1 MSNLGHLLDP
11 ASIAIA
17 GLSAD
22 DRKHGARVL
31 GHLRRLGYEGEV
43 WGINPRLP
51 HVEGTAVYASIQDLP
66 HPPDLIVAAVPA
78 RPAVEIVAAGAGAGA
93 VVVFAAG
100 FAESGPE
107 GVALQ
112 EELARAATSAG
123 TRVLGPNSGG
133 VIRPG
138 RRLAASFL
146 TCLDRPPAEIRSG
159 PVGLVTQS
167 GGTGSYVHN
176 LAAARGEGLAISVAT
191 GNEADIELGEAIEA
205 VAGLDEVGVV
215 MAVVETVRN
224 GSSFLAAVRAVHE
237 RGKRLV
243 VCRIGT
249 GETGGSLM
257 ASHTGAM
264 AVAPAILKGIFDSL
278 GVVSAETPAEA
289 YDVAGVLARVPS
301 AAGTRVAIVTHS
313 GGAAI
318 LLADLADT
326 VGVVLPPPGEALR
339 RKVEPYLDHGAAG
352 NPLDLG
358 GIIGG
363 PSRFAEVVELHARS
377 GEFDAVLAVSTA
389 HPPPHTEERV
399 ASLLAIDDDTPV
411 IHLWMAGDQA
421 EQGLATLRDRGAAVT
436 EEPRAAIRALA
447 ALLGERPA
455 GRDESPDLLSGP
467 LEDWGL
473 PLEVGVVVG
482 AVDRAIEAADRL
494 GYPVVL
500 KAEAVGLVHRTEA
513 DAVRLDL
520 RRSEE
525 VESAY
530 EAVLQGAAA
539 AGWSDARVR
548 VQPYRPGL
556 EMIIGA
562 LAHPIFGPLVSVGMG
577 GVLAEMT
584 ADVVFAPAPIG
595 EASARGMIDRL
606 RGRRLLDEFRG
617 RAPAD
622 VVELAR
628 IVSIVSR
635 GATGGHMKEIEI
647 NPLVWD
653 GRSWVGVDWFVA
665 D

>member
-1 MSNLGHLLDP
+1 MSDLGRLLDP
-11 ASIAIA
+11 GSIAIA

-22 DRKHGARVL
+22 QRKHGARVF
-31 GHLRRLGYEGEV
+31 GHLRRLGYGGEV
-43 WGINPRLP
+43 WGVNPRLP
-51 HVEGTAVYASIQDLP
+51 HIQGAAVYSSIEDLP

-78 RPAVEIVAAGAGAGA
+78 RPAVAIAAAGVGAGA
-93 VVVFAAG
+93 VIVFAAG
-100 FAESGPE
+100 FAERGPE

-133 VIRPG
+133 VIRPD

-176 LAAARGEGLAISVAT
+176 LAAGRGEGLAISVAT

-205 VAGLDEVGVV
+205 AAGLDEVRVV

-243 VCRIGT
+243 ICRIGT
-249 GETGGSLM
+249 GEKGEALM

-264 AVAPAILKGIFDSL
+264 AVAPAIMEGIFDSL

-289 YDVAGVLARVPS
+289 YDVAGVLARLPQTG
-301 AAGTRVAIVTHS
+301 GTRAGIVTHS

-318 LLADLADT
+318 LLADLADAA
-326 VGVVLPPPGEALR
+326 GVDLPSPGEAFR
-339 RKVEPYLDHGAAG
+339 RKVEPYLDHGSAG

-389 HPPPHTEERV
+389 HPPAHTAERV
-399 ASLLAIDDDTPV
+399 ASLLAIADETPV

-421 EQGLATLRDRGAAVT
+421 ERGLAALRDHGAAVT

-447 ALLGERPA
+447 GMGREPA
-455 GRDESPDLLSGP
+455 PGREENPDPLSGP

-482 AVDRAIEAADRL
+482 AVDRAVEAAERL
-494 GYPVVL
+494 GFPVVL
-500 KAEAVGLVHRTEA
+500 KAEADGLVHRTEA
-513 DAVRLDL
+513 DAVRVDL

-525 VESAY
+525 VKEAFA
-530 EAVLQGAAA
+530 AVLSGAAA
-539 AGWSDARVR
+539 AGWPDASVR
-548 VQPYRPGL
+548 VQRFRPGL
-556 EMIIGA
+556 EMIIGVV
-562 LAHPIFGPLVSVGMG
+562 AHPTFGPIVSVGMG
-577 GVLAEMT
+577 GVLAEIT
-584 ADVVFAPAPIG
+584 GDIVFAPAPID
-595 EASARGMIDRL
+595 EPTAKVMVDRL
-606 RGRRLLDEFRG
+606 RGRRLLDGFRN

-622 VVELAR
+622 MDELAR
-628 IVSIVSR
+628 IVSVVSR
-635 GATGGHMKEIEI
+635 GAAGSHISEIEI
-647 NPLVWD
+647 NPLIWD
-653 GRSWVGVDWFVA
+653 GRSWIGVDWLVA